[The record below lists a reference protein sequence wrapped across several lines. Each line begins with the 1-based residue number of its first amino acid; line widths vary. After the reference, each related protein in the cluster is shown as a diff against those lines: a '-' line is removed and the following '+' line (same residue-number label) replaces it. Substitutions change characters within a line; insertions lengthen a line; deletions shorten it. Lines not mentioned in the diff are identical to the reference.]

1 MKNISII
8 YLLPVLMLL
17 AVSSCKKSF
26 KDDTTNNNLPNSVS
40 SSLLLTGVL
49 TNMVDLPDGATTSST
64 QNSMVYSVN
73 SASNKDEIWGQ
84 YYIYNYDYYGNNTYV
99 FDSGADYY
107 TTLENV
113 VAMETQATA
122 SGGAAVNP
130 YEAMGK
136 FFRAYFF
143 SKMSLERGDIP
154 MTQALQGLKNLTP
167 VYDTQKAVMIQSLAW
182 LESANADL
190 AQLIANP
197 SIGGTGLGATLGGDV
212 FYGNSLAQ
220 WQKVVNTFRIR
231 LLLELSKQAADP
243 DLNVPAQFAAII
255 SNPTKYPLMLSAADN
270 LQYTFIA
277 SINTNYYPQY
287 PDIFGQSGSRQNM
300 SQTYVS
306 LADNLHDPRVFAV
319 AEPSRYYVDTLNQS
333 PTSFASFVGA
343 DPGLDLG
350 TMYNNAGLQR
360 YSFINRKRYYS
371 TYTGEPSIQIGYPE
385 LMFNIAEGIN
395 YGWASGNAEAYYVAG
410 IQASMASYGIPTT
423 GTYTAY
429 FYHPPAGSTTGVT
442 DPSNYNSFNIPVD
455 WNTYYAQPS
464 VQYAGG
470 TTGLTQIIEQKY
482 LALFRHSGLEAY
494 FNYRRT
500 GIPAFTTGPGTA
512 NGQRIASRFLY
523 PLSDR
528 TGNTVNYQKALA
540 SQYGGNDDINGIMW
554 ILK

>member
-1 MKNISII
+1 MKKISRI
-8 YLLPVLMLL
+8 YLLPVLVLL

-26 KDDTTNNNLPNSVS
+26 KDDTTNNNLPNSVPS
-40 SSLLLTGVL
+40 ALLLTGVL
-49 TNMVDLPDGATTSST
+49 TNMVDLPDGAYSSST
-64 QNSMVYSVN
+64 QNSMVYPG
-73 SASNKDEIWGQ
+73 ASNKDEIWGQ
-84 YYIYNYDYYGNNTYV
+84 YYIYNYDYYGNNTYD

-107 TTLENV
+107 TTLNNV
-113 VAMETQATA
+113 LAMESVAAA

-167 VYDTQKAVMIQSLAW
+167 AYDTQKAVMLQSLTW

-190 AQLIANP
+190 TQLIANP
-197 SIGGTGLGATLGGDV
+197 SSGGTGLGATLNGDI
-212 FYGNSLAQ
+212 FYNNSLTQ
-220 WQKVVNTFRIR
+220 WQKVINTFKIR
-231 LLLELSKQAADP
+231 LLLELSKQSADA

-255 SNPTKYPLMLSAADN
+255 GNPTKYPLMQSAADN
-270 LQYTFIA
+270 LQYNFI
-277 SINTNYYPQY
+277 STINTNYYPQY
-287 PDIFGQSGSRQNM
+287 PDVFGQSGSRQNM

-306 LADNLHDPRVFAV
+306 LLTKFQDPRVYAT
-319 AEPSRYYVDTLNQS
+319 AEPSRYQVDTLKQS
-333 PTSFASFVGA
+333 PTAFSSFVGA

-360 YSFINRKRYYS
+360 YSFLNRKRYYS
-371 TYTGEPSIQIGYPE
+371 TYTGEPSIQIGFSE

-395 YGWASGNAEAYYVAG
+395 RGWATGNAETYYIAG
-410 IQASMASYGIPTT
+410 IQASMASYSIPTN

-429 FYHPPAGSTTGVT
+429 FYHPPVGATTSVADAG
-442 DPSNYNSFNIPVD
+442 NYDAFNININ
-455 WNTYYAQPS
+455 WNTYYAQPAI
-464 VQYAGG
+464 QYASGA
-470 TTGLTQIIEQKY
+470 TGLTQILQQKY

-500 GIPAFTTGPGTA
+500 GVPTFTTGPGTD
-512 NGQRIASRFLY
+512 NGQRIATRFLY

-528 TGNTVNYQKALA
+528 SGNTANYDKALA

>member
-1 MKNISII
+1 MTMKKISGF
-8 YLLPVLMLL
+8 YLLPVLVLL

-26 KDDTTNNNLPNSVS
+26 KDDTINNNLPNSVS

-49 TNMVDLPDGATTSST
+49 TNMVDLPDGATTSNT
-64 QNSMVYSVN
+64 QNAMVYPN
-73 SASNKDEIWGQ
+73 ASNKDEIWGQ
-84 YYIYNYDYYGNNTYV
+84 YYIYNYDYYGNNTYD

-107 TTLENV
+107 TTLTNV
-113 VAMETQATA
+113 IAMETQATA
-122 SGGAAVNP
+122 SGGAAINP

-136 FFRAYFF
+136 FLRAYFF

-167 VYDTQKAVMIQSLAW
+167 AYDTQKAVMIQCLAW
-182 LESANADL
+182 LESANSDL
-190 AQLIANP
+190 TQLIANP
-197 SIGGTGLGATLGGDV
+197 SVGGTGLGATLGGDI
-212 FYGNSLAQ
+212 FYNNSLTQ

-231 LLLELSKQAADP
+231 LLVELSKQSADP
-243 DLNVPAQFAAII
+243 DVNVPAQFAKILA
-255 SNPTKYPLMLSAADN
+255 NPTTYPLLQNSNDN

-300 SQTYVS
+300 SQTYVA
-306 LADNLHDPRVFAV
+306 LADNLNDPRVYAV
-319 AEPSRYYVDTLNQS
+319 AEPSRYEVDTLHNS
-333 PTSFASFVGA
+333 PTAFSSFVGA

-371 TYTGEPSIQIGYPE
+371 TYTGEPSVQIGYPE

-395 YGWASGNAEAYYVAG
+395 RGWAAGNAETYYIAG
-410 IQASMASYGIPTT
+410 IQASMASYGIPTS
-423 GTYTAY
+423 GTYAAY

-442 DPSNYNSFNIPVD
+442 DAGNYQEFNIPIN
-455 WNTYYAQPS
+455 WSTYYAQPA
-464 VQYAGG
+464 VQYTPDAN
-470 TTGLTQIIEQKY
+470 GLTAILKQKY

-500 GIPAFTTGPGTA
+500 GVPNFTTGPGTD
-512 NGQRIASRFLY
+512 NGQRIAMRFQY

-528 TGNTVNYQKALA
+528 SGNTVNYQKALA

>member
-1 MKNISII
+1 MTMKKISGF
-8 YLLPVLMLL
+8 YLLPVLVLL

-26 KDDTTNNNLPNSVS
+26 NDDTINNNLPNNVS

-49 TNMVDLPDGATTSST
+49 TNMVDLPDGATTSNT
-64 QNSMVYSVN
+64 QNAMVYPN
-73 SASNKDEIWGQ
+73 SSNKDEIWGQ
-84 YYIYNYDYYGNNTYV
+84 YYIYNYDYYGNNTYD

-107 TTLENV
+107 TTLTNV
-113 VAMETQATA
+113 IAMESQATA

-154 MTQALQGLKNLTP
+154 MSQALQGLKNLTP
-167 VYDTQKAVMIQSLAW
+167 AYDTQKAVMIQCLAW
-182 LESANADL
+182 LESANSDL

-197 SIGGTGLGATLGGDV
+197 SVGGTGLGATLGGDI
-212 FYGNSLAQ
+212 FYNNSLTQ

-231 LLLELSKQAADP
+231 LLIELSKQSADP
-243 DLNVPAQFAAII
+243 DLNVPAQFAKILA
-255 SNPTKYPLMLSAADN
+255 NPTTYPLLQNSNDN

-300 SQTYVS
+300 SQTYVK
-306 LADNLHDPRVFAV
+306 LADNLNDPRVYAV
-319 AEPSRYYVDTLNQS
+319 AEPSRYEVDTLHNS
-333 PTSFASFVGA
+333 PTAFSSFVGA

-395 YGWASGNAEAYYVAG
+395 RGWAAGNAETYYVAG
-410 IQASMASYGIPTT
+410 IQASMASYGIPTS
-423 GTYTAY
+423 GTYAAY

-442 DPSNYNSFNIPVD
+442 DAGNYQEFNIPIN
-455 WNTYYAQPS
+455 WSTYYAQPS
-464 VQYAGG
+464 VQYTPDAN
-470 TTGLTQIIEQKY
+470 GLTAILQQKY
-482 LALFRHSGLEAY
+482 LAMFRHSGLEAY

-500 GIPAFTTGPGTA
+500 GVPNFTTGPGTD
-512 NGQRIASRFLY
+512 NGQRIAMRFQY

-528 TGNTVNYQKALA
+528 SGNTVNYQKALA